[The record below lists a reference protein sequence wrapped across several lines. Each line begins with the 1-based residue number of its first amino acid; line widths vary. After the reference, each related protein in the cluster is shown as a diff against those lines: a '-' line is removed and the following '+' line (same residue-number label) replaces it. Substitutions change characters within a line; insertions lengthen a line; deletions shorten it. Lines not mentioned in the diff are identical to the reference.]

1 MAKPSPKEAGRP
13 SGKRIKLLA
22 LAVVV
27 VCLLS
32 SLLPPVQSCWRQLYD
47 LAGLGGS
54 ETEAFTITFLDV
66 GAADAAVIQSPDCS
80 VLIDGGT
87 YDSGKKIYRRLS
99 HMGIDHLDLMVN
111 THPDKDHLGGFS
123 QILYKIPVEKY
134 WEPELP
140 QQLIPETE
148 EYRLT
153 HEALA
158 ETQTPIQSV
167 SAGDSIVF
175 GEVTIQVLS
184 PSVSAADTNNNS
196 LVLKITYSG
205 RSILMMG
212 DAEEKQEETLLG
224 EDLTCDV
231 LKVGHHGSDTST
243 KEDFLKQVSPA
254 IAIIS
259 SGTKNP
265 PDEEVLDRLHKTG
278 AEIYQTNLNGDILLT
293 IKDGEILVSPQK
305 TI

>member
-1 MAKPSPKEAGRP
+1 M
-13 SGKRIKLLA
+13 
-22 LAVVV
+22 
-27 VCLLS
+27 
-32 SLLPPVQSCWRQLYD
+32 
-47 LAGLGGS
+47 AGLGGS

-224 EDLTCDV
+224 EELTCDV

-243 KEDFLKQVSPA
+243 KEDFLKQVSPT